1 MNLSPKGAADL
12 HVVDRNT
19 LAYFDYAG
27 SGNETA
33 RHGMAG
39 GPVTV
44 MVTSFD
50 EDAAIVRLYGRA
62 CAKPL
67 DESVLADRAG
77 ELRAVETPTPER
89 QVIEITVE
97 RTQTSCGYGVPVYKY
112 QGDRTKASEADATS
126 SRIFPGTDGVIRHFG
141 RYAPPHGALN
151 AHPPTLRP
159 QRGGCTGA
167 PRGNRRMRRRGRRHH
182 VPAAVSRLA
191 AIT

>member
-1 MNLSPKGAADL
+1 MAILIDHITDEQADLIRSAHVFFVASADPALAEGPDGQGAVNLSPKGAADL
-12 HVVDRNT
+12 HIIDRNT

-62 CAKPL
+62 SARPL
-67 DESVLADRAG
+67 EESVLAAHAE

-97 RTQTSCGYGVPVYKY
+97 CTQTSCGYGVPVYEY
-112 QGDRTKASEADATS
+112 QGDRTKA
-126 SRIFPGTDGVIRHFG
+126 
-141 RYAPPHGALN
+141 
-151 AHPPTLRP
+151 
-159 QRGGCTGA
+159 Q
-167 PRGNRRMRRRGRRHH
+167 RGRRYK
-182 VPAAVSRLA
+182 
-191 AIT
+191 

>member
-1 MNLSPKGAADL
+1 MAVLLDHITDEQADLIRSSHVFFVASADPALAEGPDGQGAVNLSPKGAADL
-12 HVVDRNT
+12 HVIDRNT

-67 DESVLADRAG
+67 EDSVLAAHAE
-77 ELRAVETPTPER
+77 ELRAAEAPTPER
-89 QVIEITVE
+89 RSSRSPSSARRPPAATACPSTNTGATV
-97 RTQTSCGYGVPVYKY
+97 RRP
-112 QGDRTKASEADATS
+112 SEAGATS
-126 SRIFPGTDGVIRHFG
+126 SPGFDKSR
-141 RYAPPHGALN
+141 LN
-151 AHPPTLRP
+151 
-159 QRGGCTGA
+159 G
-167 PRGNRRMRRRGRRHH
+167 RGNSAFRRLG
-182 VPAAVSRLA
+182 
-191 AIT
+191 

>member
-1 MNLSPKGAADL
+1 MAILLDHITDEQADLIRSARVFFVASADPALAEGPDGQGAVNLSPKGAADL
-12 HVVDRNT
+12 HVIDRNT

-33 RHGMAG
+33 RHDMAG

-67 DESVLADRAG
+67 EESVLAARADD
-77 ELRAVETPTPER
+77 LRAAETPTPER

-97 RTQTSCGYGVPVYKY
+97 RTQTSCGYGVPVYDY
-112 QGDRTKASEADATS
+112 RGDRTKA
-126 SRIFPGTDGVIRHFG
+126 
-141 RYAPPHGALN
+141 
-151 AHPPTLRP
+151 
-159 QRGGCTGA
+159 Q
-167 PRGNRRMRRRGRRHH
+167 RGRRYK
-182 VPAAVSRLA
+182 
-191 AIT
+191 